1 MNYFKFNGIIT
12 AVATPF
18 KNNEL
23 DLIALEKMLLSQ
35 LDARVN
41 AILLFGT
48 TGEGLS
54 LSLTE
59 KKILFNFARHVL
71 KDKIPI
77 ICAISSPITKI
88 AVAEAITYERWK
100 ANGILAI
107 TPYYYK
113 TTERGI
119 YEHFTE
125 ICNSTSL
132 PVIAYN
138 VPKRTCCDISK
149 MDNLL
154 VKLEKLKNL
163 VGIKHCP
170 NSFDECSQILN
181 KTAIPIYC
189 GSDKFLYDCLKL
201 GYCGAIS
208 VFSNCLAKSA
218 TDLYNLAINNDFI
231 KASVLFDKIN
241 DFINLI
247 DTLPNP
253 ICIKH
258 ALSIQF
264 NCSNELRLPL
274 MVADEETQ
282 NKINQY
288 YINLRS

>member
-23 DLIALEKMLLSQ
+23 DLTALEKMLLSQ

-59 KKILFNFARHVL
+59 KKILFNFARYIL

-113 TTERGI
+113 TSQSDT
-119 YEHFTE
+119 
-125 ICNSTSL
+125 
-132 PVIAYN
+132 
-138 VPKRTCCDISK
+138 
-149 MDNLL
+149 
-154 VKLEKLKNL
+154 EKLL
-163 VGIKHCP
+163 SSPPEEIEY
-170 NSFDECSQILN
+170 SFEILIFQ
-181 KTAIPIYC
+181 K
-189 GSDKFLYDCLKL
+189 
-201 GYCGAIS
+201 
-208 VFSNCLAKSA
+208 
-218 TDLYNLAINNDFI
+218 
-231 KASVLFDKIN
+231 
-241 DFINLI
+241 
-247 DTLPNP
+247 
-253 ICIKH
+253 
-258 ALSIQF
+258 Q
-264 NCSNELRLPL
+264 
-274 MVADEETQ
+274 
-282 NKINQY
+282 
-288 YINLRS
+288 